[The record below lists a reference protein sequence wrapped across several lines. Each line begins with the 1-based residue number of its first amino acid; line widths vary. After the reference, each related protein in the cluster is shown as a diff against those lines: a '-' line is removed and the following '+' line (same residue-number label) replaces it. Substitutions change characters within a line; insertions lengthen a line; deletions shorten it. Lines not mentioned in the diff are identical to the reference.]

1 MGQQAFAWAF
11 PILMILFFYFFLIRP
26 QRKKEKAI
34 DAMRKGVKAG
44 DKVITIGGI
53 RGRVVKEREETL
65 ILEIGEKTRIEVMR
79 WSISSVV
86 ESSPKKKSIGAS
98 KELEEPE
105 KASETE
111 AEAKSVSAEA
121 EAAGDGENEN

>member
-1 MGQQAFAWAF
+1 MQQQAIAWFF

-34 DAMRKGVKAG
+34 ESMRKGVRAG

-65 ILEIGEKTRIEVMR
+65 ILEIGERTRIEVMR

-86 ESSPKKKSIGAS
+86 ESSPKKKSIAAS
-98 KELEEPE
+98 KEMEKEVDAAAEPE
-105 KASETE
+105 EENASVNTEESETE
-111 AEAKSVSAEA
+111 S
-121 EAAGDGENEN
+121 